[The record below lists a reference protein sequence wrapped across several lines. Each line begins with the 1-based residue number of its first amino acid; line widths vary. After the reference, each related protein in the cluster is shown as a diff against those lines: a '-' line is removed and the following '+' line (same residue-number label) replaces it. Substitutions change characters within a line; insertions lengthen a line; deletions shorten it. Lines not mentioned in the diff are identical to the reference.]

1 MHRVLRWLVGI
12 TLVALP
18 IAAQQNIP
26 DLVQAQ
32 QVLVLAASAG
42 AQTYAKTLYDDA
54 AYRIR
59 FAQENMGSPKSAVQ
73 DQARMR
79 AREALFAA
87 RAALAKARWL
97 STNANANSLQEDIR
111 HFGGTSTVNLPS
123 EDPNIDYRRGSTT
136 KERIAVAQAAIDQA
150 RAAGAE
156 RTVPDNDLATAAG
169 DLDSARKVSRS
180 GSDNSDVADYLAYL
194 AEMIARR
201 AYYIARFNES
211 NLAVPDLQLQRTR
224 LAQTYSEQQANA
236 ERASRQEAERRAA
249 ELQQQLNA
257 EAANRQAQSAE
268 LDRLRQQVEETR
280 RAMQQRVES
289 DRSARIE
296 AERNLDTSMR
306 AYEAA
311 AVSGSQSDLD
321 RLRRQVEDQE
331 IALRTIQERESLDAQ
346 AMGADITA
354 MRNSPNPQNDLI
366 TQRQA
371 ELDAYQ
377 RELSADIAARTEI
390 QKHHESAV
398 TIAAQQR
405 QQAEQQTQAYRAEI
419 EQAQQAAQAAQQKA
433 AQTQEQLTAAQQ
445 AAQAAQE
452 QAKQQITAAQQQAQ
466 QQLTAAQQ
474 QAQQQLQAQQQQAQQ
489 TQQQLSQQ
497 VQEQQAEAEKA
508 RQAAQAAQAEL
519 EKTREELARRDA
531 EARQLRMQ
539 QELARIAAT
548 KQESRGLVVTLPS
561 GIFFDSGKSTLK
573 SGAKKTLDRIAQQLT
588 GDSAIRVVVE
598 GHTDSTGTAEKN
610 MALSEKR
617 AQAVRDYLVSKGV
630 PDAQITAAG
639 KGESEPVATNK
650 TVAGRQ
656 QNRRVELVITRS

>member
-18 IAAQQNIP
+18 IAAQPNIP
-26 DLVQAQ
+26 DLIQAQ

-42 AQTYAKTLYDDA
+42 AQTYAKSLYDDA

-59 FAQENMGSPKSAVQ
+59 FVQENMNSPRPATQ
-73 DQARMR
+73 EQARMR

-87 RAALAKARWL
+87 RAAWAKARWL
-97 STNANANSLQEDIR
+97 STNANANNLQEDIR
-111 HFGGTSTVNLPS
+111 RFGGTSNVNLPS
-123 EDPNIDYRRGSTT
+123 EDPTIDYRRGSTT
-136 KERIAVAQAAIDQA
+136 KERIATAQAAIDQA
-150 RAAGAE
+150 RSAGAE
-156 RTVPDNDLATAAG
+156 RTVPDNDLASAAG
-169 DLDSARKVSRS
+169 DLDSARKVSRN

-201 AYYIARFNES
+201 AYYVARFNES
-211 NLAVPDLQLQRTR
+211 SLAVPDLQLQRTR
-224 LAQTYSEQQANA
+224 LAQTYSEQQTTS
-236 ERASRQEAERRAA
+236 ERTQREEAERRAA
-249 ELQQQLNA
+249 ALQQQLNS
-257 EAANRQAQSAE
+257 EAANRQAQSEE
-268 LDRLRQQVEETR
+268 LDRLRQQVDETR

-289 DRSARIE
+289 DRSARIQ
-296 AERNLDTSMR
+296 AEQDLDTSMR

-311 AVSGSQSDLD
+311 AVNGNQADLD

-331 IALRTIQERESLDAQ
+331 IALRAVQERERLDAQ
-346 AMGADITA
+346 AMSADITA

-371 ELDAYQ
+371 DLDAYQ
-377 RELSADIAARTEI
+377 RELNADIAARTEI

-398 TIAAQQR
+398 AIAAQQR
-405 QQAEQQTQAYRAEI
+405 QQSEQQTQAYRAEI
-419 EQAQQAAQAAQQKA
+419 EQAQQAAERAQQRA
-433 AQTQEQLTAAQQ
+433 AQTQQQLTEAQQ
-445 AAQAAQE
+445 AAQ
-452 QAKQQITAAQQQAQ
+452 TA
-466 QQLTAAQQ
+466 
-474 QAQQQLQAQQQQAQQ
+474 QQQAQQ
-489 TQQQLSQQ
+489 TQQQLTQQ
-497 VQEQQAEAEKA
+497 VQQQQVEAEKA

-519 EKTREELARRDA
+519 GRTREELARRDA

-573 SGAKKTLDRIAQQLT
+573 TGAKKTLDRIAQQLT

-617 AQAVRDYLVSKGV
+617 AQAVREYLVSKGV

-639 KGESEPVATNK
+639 KGESEPLATNK

-656 QNRRVELVITRS
+656 QNRRVEWVITRS

>member
-1 MHRVLRWLVGI
+1 MHRTLRWLVGI

-26 DLVQAQ
+26 DLTQAQ

-42 AQTYAKTLYDDA
+42 AQTYAKSLYDDA
-54 AYRIR
+54 AYRVR
-59 FAQENMGSPKSAVQ
+59 YAQENMNSPNAGVQ
-73 DQARMR
+73 EQARMR

-97 STNANANSLQEDIR
+97 STNATANNLQEDIR
-111 HFGGTSTVNLPS
+111 HFGGTSNVNLPS
-123 EDPNIDYRRGSTT
+123 EDPSIDYRRGPTT
-136 KERIAVAQAAIDQA
+136 KDRIAAAQAAIDQA

-156 RTVPDNDLATAAG
+156 RTVPDNDLAAAAG
-169 DLDSARKVSRS
+169 DLESARKVSRN
-180 GSDNSDVADYLAYL
+180 GNNNSDVADYLAYL

-201 AYYIARFNES
+201 AYYMARFNES
-211 NLAVPDLQLQRTR
+211 SLAVPDLQLQRTR
-224 LAQTYSEQQANA
+224 LAQTSSEQQAIS
-236 ERASRQEAERRAA
+236 ERNSRQEAERRAA

-280 RAMQQRVES
+280 QAMQQRVES
-289 DRSARIE
+289 DRNARIE
-296 AERNLDTSMR
+296 AERNLDTAMR

-311 AVSGSQSDLD
+311 AVSGNQADLD
-321 RLRRQVEDQE
+321 RLRRQVEDAE
-331 IALRTIQERESLDAQ
+331 ISVRAIQERERLDAQ
-346 AMGADITA
+346 AMGADLAA
-354 MRNSPNPQNDLI
+354 MRNSPNPQTDLI
-366 TQRQA
+366 AQRQA
-371 ELDAYQ
+371 DLDAYQ
-377 RELSADIAARTEI
+377 RELTADVAARTEI
-390 QKHHESAV
+390 QRHHEAAV
-398 TIAAQQR
+398 SVAAQQR
-405 QQAEQQTQAYRAEI
+405 LQAETQAQSYRAEI

-445 AAQAAQE
+445 AAQAAQ
-452 QAKQQITAAQQQAQ
+452 QQAQ

-474 QAQQQLQAQQQQAQQ
+474 EAQQKLQAAEQQAQQ

-497 VQEQQAEAEKA
+497 VRQQQAEAERA
-508 RQAAQAAQAEL
+508 RQAAQSAQAEL
-519 EKTREELARRDA
+519 ERTREELARRDA

-573 SGAKKTLDRIAQQLT
+573 SGAKRTLDRIAAQLT
-588 GDSAIRVVVE
+588 GDSAIKVVVE
-598 GHTDSTGTAEKN
+598 GHTDSTGSAEKN
-610 MALSEKR
+610 MTLSEKR

-639 KGESEPVATNK
+639 KGESEPIATNK

-656 QNRRVELVITRS
+656 QNRRVELVITRT